1 MWSDTGS
8 NAYLEK
14 TKPMEKFATDGPLL
28 ANTIQNSFAMKKN
41 ADDKC
46 MRVAT
51 PEYVQRYSS
60 ALLDKLEEYCGK
72 EQMCAH
78 SEQFSVTV
86 ATCEGLKVRAMN
98 PRLLLDVRHDGGPL
112 R

>member
-1 MWSDTGS
+1 MWSETGTHS
-8 NAYLEK
+8 YLEK
-14 TKPMEKFATDGPLL
+14 TAAPEKFATDAPLL
-28 ANTIQNSFAMKKN
+28 AKTALNFVQKKTAN
-41 ADDKC
+41 DKC

-60 ALLDKLEEYCGK
+60 TLLDKLEDYCGNK
-72 EQMCAH
+72 HMCAH